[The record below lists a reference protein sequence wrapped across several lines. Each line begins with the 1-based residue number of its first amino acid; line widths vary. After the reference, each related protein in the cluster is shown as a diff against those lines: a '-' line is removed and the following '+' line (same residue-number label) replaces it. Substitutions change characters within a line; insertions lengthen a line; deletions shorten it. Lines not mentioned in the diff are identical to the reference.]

1 MMRSA
6 AARGLLVGLVL
17 ALSACRSGQE
27 SAVKQVESGQAKGPA
42 SASVPWVRARSAA
55 GATLLEVPAKI
66 ITSPEVEGSV
76 SAPSPARVM
85 RVRVQA
91 GQTVSRGGA
100 VVDVVMPQLLEAAAD
115 VGGAEAKIEAWS
127 KRMTQLEALEK
138 EGLARLGDQVE
149 AATQLA
155 EARAVLERARA
166 TLLGAGLSLSDGKAM
181 LAGDGVVALRAP
193 VSGVVVEVD
202 ARPGEVRSGPEPFA
216 RIVGRGELRVE
227 ARLGR
232 VPDED
237 TRFSFVTIDGQKWGA
252 KLVSQSPSVDPRDGT
267 SLAWFTLSEK
277 AALPA
282 GTPGVVRMEPQ
293 GDGSIVVLPVRAVR
307 LGAEGGQVYRRGREG
322 LVPMRVVVIASSV
335 AEVLVRAAPGDVL
348 EEGAEVASDAGAVE
362 AEEGSAP

>member
-1 MMRSA
+1 MMGGA
-6 AARGLLVGLVL
+6 AARGFLPWLILSL
-17 ALSACRSGQE
+17 AACRSGQE
-27 SAVKQVESGQAKGPA
+27 SAVEQVESEHVKSPA
-42 SASVPWVRARSAA
+42 STSVPWVRARSAV
-55 GATLLEVPAKI
+55 GTTLLEAPAKI
-66 ITSPEVEGSV
+66 IASPETEGSV

-91 GQTVSRGGA
+91 GQTVSRGG
-100 VVDVVMPQLLEAAAD
+100 VIVDVVMPQLLEAAAD
-115 VGGAEAKIEAWS
+115 VGGAEAKIEAWA
-127 KRMTQLEALEK
+127 KRKAQLDGLER

-155 EARAVLERARA
+155 ESRAVLERARA

-232 VPDED
+232 VPDEG
-237 TRFSFVTIDGQKWGA
+237 TRFSFVTVDGQKYGA
-252 KLVSQSPSVDPRDGT
+252 KLVSQSPGVDPRDGT
-267 SLAWFTLSEK
+267 SSAWFTLSEK
-277 AALPA
+277 ASLPA
-282 GTPGVVRMEPQ
+282 GAPGVVRMEPP
-293 GDGSIVVLPVRAVR
+293 GDGIIVVLPVRAVR
-307 LGAEGGQVYRRGREG
+307 LAADGAQVYRRGRAG
-322 LVPMRVVVIASSV
+322 LVTVRVVVVASSA
-335 AEVLVRAAPGDVL
+335 AEALVRAAPGDVL
-348 EEGAEVASDAGAVE
+348 EEGAEVVSDAGAVA